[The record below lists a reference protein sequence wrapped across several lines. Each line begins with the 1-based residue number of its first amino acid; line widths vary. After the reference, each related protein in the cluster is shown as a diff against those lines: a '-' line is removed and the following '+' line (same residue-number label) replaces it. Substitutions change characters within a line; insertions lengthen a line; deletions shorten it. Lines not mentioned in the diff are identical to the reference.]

1 MERTMPNISDVV
13 ILDGAR
19 TAIGT
24 FGGSLSTCTP
34 AELGVAASIEAIS
47 KSGVGAEEIEHAVF
61 GHIIQTGTD
70 DAYLS
75 RQISLNSGMK
85 ETSVAFH
92 INRLCGS
99 SIQSLISTAQ
109 MLALGDCK
117 LALAGGT
124 EMMSRGVYFL
134 ENARFGQR
142 MGDGRLVDMT
152 TGVLT
157 DPFNSGHMG
166 MTAEHIADRYGLS
179 RDQLDAYAVQ
189 SHNRA
194 QNAIEQGYFKSQIVP
209 VEVKKSHKS
218 FTFDTDEH
226 VRFDVTVEGMGKLP
240 AAFKKDGVVTAGNSS
255 GINDAGCAMV
265 MTTEKEAIRRG
276 LKPRARIVSY
286 SFGGVAPE
294 VMGLGPICAVPIAME
309 RAGLKIEDMD
319 VIESNEAFAAQAM
332 AVSQELGFNP
342 KKVNPNGSG
351 ISLGHPVGATGA
363 IITLKTL
370 YELERINGK
379 YGLMTMCIGGGQ
391 GIAMIVEKL

>member
-1 MERTMPNISDVV
+1 MSNISNVV
-13 ILDGAR
+13 IVDGAR
-19 TAIGT
+19 TAVGG
-24 FGGSLSTCTP
+24 FGGSLSGFSP
-34 AELGVAASIEAIS
+34 ADLGTFASKAAID
-47 KSGVGAEEIEHAVF
+47 KSGVDAEEIEHAVF
-61 GHIIQTGTD
+61 GHIIATGTA

-75 RQISLNSGMK
+75 RQISLNVGMK
-85 ETSVAFH
+85 ESSVAFH
-92 INRLCGS
+92 MNRLCGS

-124 EMMSRGVYFL
+124 EVMSRGVYFL

-152 TGVLT
+152 TGVLA
-157 DPFNSGHMG
+157 DPFDSGHMG
-166 MTAEHIADRYGLS
+166 MTAERVAERYGLS
-179 RDQLDAYAVQ
+179 RDELDAYAAQ

-194 QNAIEQGYFKSQIVP
+194 QNAIEQGYFKSQITP
-209 VEVKKSHKS
+209 VEVKKGRKS

-226 VRFDVTVEGMGKLP
+226 VRMDATVEGMAKLSP
-240 AAFKKDGVVTAGNSS
+240 AFKKDGVVTAGNAS
-255 GINDAGCAMV
+255 GINDAACAMV
-265 MTTEKEAIRRG
+265 MTTEEEAGRCG
-276 LKPRARIVSY
+276 LKPRARIVAY
-286 SFGGVAPE
+286 GFGGVAPE
-294 VMGLGPICAVPIAME
+294 VMGLGPICAVPMAME

-332 AVSQELGFNP
+332 AVSKELGFDP
-342 KKVNPNGSG
+342 AKVNPNGSG
-351 ISLGHPVGATGA
+351 ISLGHPVGATGS

-370 YELERINGK
+370 YELERINGR